1 MLTVLESINLS
12 ADYLTK
18 KGIES
23 PRLNAELMLAH
34 ILNCKRFDLYLRF
47 DQPLTEIETV
57 QYREALRRR
66 GEFEPLQYI
75 TGRVEF
81 YGIELKVNKSV
92 LIPRPETELLVD
104 AILKLSDKSAKLKI
118 LDIGSGSGNIP
129 IALAKNL
136 PEAELVAIDISDE
149 ALEIAKENAVSNLLE
164 NRISFFKMDALT
176 NNLDFPH
183 KFDIIVSN
191 PPYVSAEDFTGLQKE
206 IIEYEPKQ
214 AVTDN
219 SDGLEFYRNISS
231 KTKEILN
238 DGGKLFFEIGMD
250 QAADVETI
258 LKNNSF
264 NDISII
270 KDYAGIE
277 RVIYGSKI

>member
-47 DQPLTEIETV
+47 DQPLTELETT

-81 YGIELKVNKSV
+81 YGLDLKVNKSV
-92 LIPRPETELLVD
+92 LIPRPETEILVET
-104 AILKLSDKSAKLKI
+104 ILKLSDKTAKLKI

-136 PEAELVAIDISDE
+136 PEAELTAIDISDE
-149 ALEIAKENAVSNLLE
+149 ALQVAEENAVSNLLE
-164 NRISFFKMDALT
+164 NRINFIKMDALKD
-176 NNLDFPH
+176 LALPH

-191 PPYVSAEDFTGLQKE
+191 PPYVSSKDFSGLQKE
-206 IIEYEPKQ
+206 ILDYEPKQ

-219 SDGLEFYRNISS
+219 SDGLMFYRTISA
-231 KTKEILN
+231 KAQDLLN
-238 DGGKLFFEIGMD
+238 DGGKLFFEIGMG
-250 QAADVETI
+250 QSADVEEMM
-258 LKNNSF
+258 KDYFS
-264 NDISII
+264 DIIII
-270 KDYAGIE
+270 KDFAGIE
-277 RVIYGSKI
+277 RVIYGTKK

>member
-1 MLTVLESINLS
+1 M
-12 ADYLTK
+12 TK

-23 PRLNAELMLAH
+23 PRLNAELMLAY

-47 DQPLTEIETV
+47 DQPLTELETT

-81 YGIELKVNKSV
+81 YGLDLKVNKSV
-92 LIPRPETELLVD
+92 LIPRPETEILVET
-104 AILKLSDKSAKLKI
+104 ILKLSDKTAKLKI

-136 PEAELVAIDISDE
+136 PEAELTAIDISDE
-149 ALEIAKENAVSNLLE
+149 ALQVAEENAVSNLLE
-164 NRISFFKMDALT
+164 NRISFIKMDALS
-176 NNLDFPH
+176 DFTFPY

-191 PPYVSAEDFTGLQKE
+191 PPYVSSKDFSGLQKE
-206 IIEYEPKQ
+206 IIGYEPKQ

-219 SDGLEFYRNISS
+219 SDGLMFYRAISA
-231 KTKEILN
+231 KVKDLLN
-238 DGGKLFFEIGMD
+238 GGGKLFFEIGMG
-250 QAADVETI
+250 QSADVEG
-258 LKNNSF
+258 LMKNYFS
-264 NDISII
+264 DINII
-270 KDYAGIE
+270 KDF
-277 RVIYGSKI
+277 